1 MVTVVVVVLTTG
13 RVVLFLLEELL
24 CLVAE
29 VVEDVALVVVVV
41 VSEGSSS
48 GFSLELSVSELSS
61 VSESASDSD
70 ELSLLSDELSG
81 SGTSLLSE
89 GTVVSS
95 VTGAGLFFDVNT
107 DLASPLENSEHELKS
122 SDTKTR
128 IIILMFIFSLPKN
141 IEGSAINALTY
152 SAIFYMALT
161 LFYHKRQRLSMK
173 REKLICFVTRI
184 NYLVTGYSDLPGVI
198 VDIFA
203 AD

>member
-29 VVEDVALVVVVV
+29 VVADVALVVVVV

-89 GTVVSS
+89 VTVVSS

-141 IEGSAINALTY
+141 KEGSAINALTY
-152 SAIFYMALT
+152 SAVFI
-161 LFYHKRQRLSMK
+161 RR
-173 REKLICFVTRI
+173 
-184 NYLVTGYSDLPGVI
+184 
-198 VDIFA
+198 
-203 AD
+203 